1 MALTKFKSEL
11 LAYESFTRL
20 LRQAEE
26 CADAFR
32 QASIDVPAALKR
44 LLADESENG
53 DEPKELQLSLI
64 PPVRREQTPI
74 EAGRDWIS
82 ISVGDCTPTSV
93 TLAVLK
99 EANRPMRARDVSER
113 VLQHLPQATY
123 GTIANLATRL
133 AGSQIQRTDDGWTLL
148 RPESAPVLCNGYLWG
163 PPTVFSKQEIA
174 AHRREALCMVLQTFP
189 TGLQIVQIVDQLK
202 SLGWV
207 QAPINKDLLK
217 EDVAVLSAQ
226 GKISKRGNSG
236 KWELRKGD
244 RD

>member
-1 MALTKFKSEL
+1 MALTKFRSEL

-32 QASIDVPAALKR
+32 QASIDVPSALKR
-44 LLADESENG
+44 LLAEESED
-53 DEPKELQLSLI
+53 DEPRELQLSLI
-64 PPVRREQTPI
+64 PPVRREHTPP
-74 EAGRDWIS
+74 EADKDWIS
-82 ISVGDCTPTSV
+82 ISVSDCTPTSV
-93 TLAVLK
+93 TLAVLR
-99 EANRPMRARDVSER
+99 EAGRPMRAREVSER
-113 VLQHLPQATY
+113 VLQHLPGATY
-123 GTIANLATRL
+123 GSIANLATRL
-133 AGSQIQRTDDGWTLL
+133 AGSQIQRADEGWTLL
-148 RPESAPVLCNGYLWG
+148 KPELAPILNGGYLWG
-163 PPTVFSKQEIA
+163 LPSIFSKQEIA
-174 AHRREALCMVLQTFP
+174 AHRREALCMVLQAFP
-189 TGLQIVQIVDQLK
+189 SGLQIVQIVDQLK

-226 GKISKRGNSG
+226 GKINKRGNSG